1 MSAERGRGRAGA
13 AARGAAILC
22 FALASCAS
30 EGFPPGG
37 PVDEAPPV
45 LVESDPADRAVNAA
59 PDQAIR
65 LRFDEPIGERGIGD
79 LASRILV
86 NPDTPEFDIRLDGEE
101 ITLSPN
107 APMADGVTYM
117 VTILPGLQDRDGNA
131 TTTARTILFSTG
143 GERPITLSI
152 VRATILQD
160 SVPAAL
166 ARYQL
171 EALGDAFDYVMQA
184 DSQGRIEMEGVAY
197 GAYEATAWIERVR
210 PDGWQMTD
218 EPGARD
224 TFEISAE
231 ERAHE
236 ATYRIAV
243 VDTTAPVIV
252 TVETPESRSLAVT
265 LDDDLAADPAVTV
278 GSVRLWEAAPD
289 LADAEIPLDSLAP
302 AELRGRRIAI
312 SAVEPSGPRG
322 VVVVPA
328 EPLRKDRIYRIEL
341 VVQNRSGLPAT
352 PEGGRTFR
360 PDYAGPAIWPSER
373 VPLPEAEPASAVAP
387 PPEAEP

>member
-1 MSAERGRGRAGA
+1 M
-13 AARGAAILC
+13 
-22 FALASCAS
+22 
-30 EGFPPGG
+30 
-37 PVDEAPPV
+37 DEAPPV

-101 ITLSPN
+101 ITLEPN
-107 APMADGVTYM
+107 APMVEGVTYM

-131 TTTARTILFSTG
+131 TTAARTILFSTG

-152 VRATILQD
+152 VRATIVQD
-160 SVPAAL
+160 SLPAAL
-166 ARYQL
+166 ARYHL
-171 EALGDAFDYVMQA
+171 EAQGHALDYSMVA

-197 GAYEATAWIERVR
+197 GSYEATAWIERVR

-252 TVETPESRSLAVT
+252 TVETPESRSLVVT
-265 LDDDLAADPAVTV
+265 LDDDLSSEAPPTA
-278 GSVRLWEAAPD
+278 GSVRLWEADPGVAG
-289 LADAEIPLDSLAP
+289 AEIPLDSIAP
-302 AELRGRRIAI
+302 ADLRARRLAI
-312 SAVEPSGPRG
+312 SAVEASGARALR
-322 VVVVPA
+322 VVPA
-328 EPLRKDRIYRIEL
+328 EPLRKDRVYRVEVVIE
-341 VVQNRSGLPAT
+341 NRSGLAAT

-360 PDYAGPAIWPSER
+360 ADYEGPAVWPSER
-373 VPLPEAEPASAVAP
+373 VPLPEAEP
-387 PPEAEP
+387 

>member
-1 MSAERGRGRAGA
+1 MGC
-13 AARGAAILC
+13 I
-22 FALASCAS
+22 ALGGCAS

-45 LVESDPADRAVNAA
+45 LIESEPADRSVNAA

-65 LRFDEPIGERGIGD
+65 LRFDEAIGERGIGD
-79 LASRILV
+79 LASWILV

-107 APMADGVTYM
+107 APMAEGVTYM

-131 TTTARTILFSTG
+131 TTAARTILFSTG

-152 VRATILQD
+152 VRATIVQD
-160 SVPAAL
+160 SLPAAL
-166 ARYQL
+166 ARYHL
-171 EALGDAFDYVMQA
+171 EALGHELDYSMVA

-197 GAYEATAWIERVR
+197 GSYEATAWIERVR
-210 PDGWQMTD
+210 PDGWQLTD

-231 ERAHE
+231 ERARE

-265 LDDDLAADPAVTV
+265 LDDDLAADPAVTA
-278 GSVRLWEAAPD
+278 GSIRLWEADPD
-289 LADAEIPLDSLAP
+289 LANAEIPLDSLAP
-302 AELRGRRIAI
+302 AELRVRRIAI
-312 SAVEPSGPRG
+312 SAVELSGARG
-322 VVVVPA
+322 LVVVPA

-341 VVQNRSGLPAT
+341 AVQNRSGLPAT
-352 PEGGRTFR
+352 QDGGRTFR
-360 PDYAGPAIWPSER
+360 PDYEGSAIWPSER
-373 VPLPEAEPASAVAP
+373 VPLPEAEPALAP
-387 PPEAEP
+387 ADTTQAAEP

>member
-1 MSAERGRGRAGA
+1 M
-13 AARGAAILC
+13 
-22 FALASCAS
+22 
-30 EGFPPGG
+30 
-37 PVDEAPPV
+37 DEAPPV

-79 LASRILV
+79 LASLILV
-86 NPDTPEFDIRLDGEE
+86 NPDSPEFDIRLDGEE

-166 ARYQL
+166 ARYHL
-171 EALGDAFDYVMQA
+171 EALGHELDYSMVA
-184 DSQGRIEMEGVAY
+184 DSQGRVEMEGVAY
-197 GAYEATAWIERVR
+197 GSYEATAWIERVR

-252 TVETPESRSLAVT
+252 TVETPESRTLAVT
-265 LDDDLAADPAVTV
+265 FDDDLATEPPVAA
-278 GSVRLWEAAPD
+278 GSVRLWEADPD
-289 LADAEIPLDSLAP
+289 VADAEIPLDSIAP
-302 AELRGRRIAI
+302 ADLRVRRLAI
-312 SAVEPSGPRG
+312 SAVEPSGARSLR
-322 VVVVPA
+322 VVPA
-328 EPLRKDRIYRIEL
+328 EPLRRDRVYRIE
-341 VVQNRSGLPAT
+341 VAIENRSGLPAA
-352 PEGGRTFR
+352 PAGGRTFR
-360 PDYAGPAIWPSER
+360 PDYEGPAVWPSER
-373 VPLPEAEPASAVAP
+373 LALPEAEPAPEPEPADPTVAP
-387 PPEAEP
+387 AGEPSPGAEP

>member
-1 MSAERGRGRAGA
+1 
-13 AARGAAILC
+13 
-22 FALASCAS
+22 
-30 EGFPPGG
+30 
-37 PVDEAPPV
+37 VDEAPPV

-65 LRFDEPIGERGIGD
+65 LRFDEPIGERGLTD
-79 LASRILV
+79 LSNLILV
-86 NPDTPEFDIRLDGEE
+86 NPDSPEFDIRLDGEE

-131 TTTARTILFSTG
+131 TSSARTILFSTG

-152 VRATILQD
+152 VRATIVQD

-166 ARYQL
+166 ARYHL
-171 EALGDAFDYVMQA
+171 EALGHELDYTMQA

-197 GAYEATAWIERVR
+197 GSYEATAWIERVR

-252 TVETPESRSLAVT
+252 RVETPESRTLSVT
-265 LDDDLAADPAVTV
+265 LDDDLAAEPPVTA
-278 GSVRLWEAAPD
+278 GSVRLWEAAPG
-289 LADAEIPLDSLAP
+289 LAEAEVPLDSIAP
-302 AELRGRRIAI
+302 ADLRVRRLAIA
-312 SAVEPSGPRG
+312 AVEPSGPRALQ
-322 VVVVPA
+322 VVPA
-328 EPLRKDRIYRIEL
+328 EPLRKDRVYRIEL
-341 VVQNRSGLPAT
+341 AIENRSGLPAT

-360 PDYAGPAIWPSER
+360 PDYEGPAVWPSER
-373 VPLPEAEPASAVAP
+373 LRLPAP
-387 PPEAEP
+387 SPEDAP

>member
-1 MSAERGRGRAGA
+1 MASVALSA
-13 AARGAAILC
+13 
-22 FALASCAS
+22 CAS

-45 LVESDPADRAVNAA
+45 LIESDPADRSVNAA

-107 APMADGVTYM
+107 APMVDGVTYM
-117 VTILPGLQDRDGNA
+117 VTILPGLEDRDGNT

-152 VRATILQD
+152 VRATIEED
-160 SVPAAL
+160 SLPAAL
-166 ARYQL
+166 ARYHL
-171 EALGDAFDYVMQA
+171 EALGHELDYSMVA
-184 DSQGRIEMEGVAY
+184 DSQGRVEMEGVAY
-197 GAYEATAWIERVR
+197 GTYEATAWIERVR

-224 TFEISAE
+224 TIEIWAE

-252 TVETPESRSLAVT
+252 TVETPASRSLGVT
-265 LDDDLAADPAVTV
+265 LDDDLAAEPPPTAA
-278 GSVRLWEAAPD
+278 SVRLWEADPG
-289 LADAEIPLDSLAP
+289 LVDAEVPLDSLAP

-312 SAVEPSGPRG
+312 SAVEPSGARG
-322 VVVVPA
+322 LVVVPA
-328 EPLRKDRIYRIEL
+328 EPLRKDRVYRVEL
-341 VVQNRSGLPAT
+341 VVRNRSGLAAT

-360 PDYAGPAIWPSER
+360 PEYEGPAVWPSER
-373 VPLPEAEPASAVAP
+373 VPLPEAGPVPADTTRAPTEAIPAGAPTGEPA
-387 PPEAEP
+387 EAEP

>member
-1 MSAERGRGRAGA
+1 MVAWCAAGA
-13 AARGAAILC
+13 GIVLGA
-22 FALASCAS
+22 CAS

-45 LVESDPADRAVNAA
+45 LIESDPADRAVNAA

-79 LASRILV
+79 LASRIIV

-131 TTTARTILFSTG
+131 TTSARTILFSTG

-152 VRATILQD
+152 IRATIVQD

-166 ARYQL
+166 ARYHL
-171 EALGDAFDYVMQA
+171 EALGHELDYSMEA

-197 GAYEATAWIERVR
+197 GSYEATAWIERVR

-224 TFEISAE
+224 TFELSVD

-243 VDTTAPVIV
+243 VDTTAPLIV
-252 TVETPESRSLAVT
+252 TVETPESRTLVVT
-265 LDDDLAADPAVTV
+265 LDDDLAAEPAVAP
-278 GSVRLWEAAPD
+278 GAVRLWEADPGV
-289 LADAEIPLDSLAP
+289 ADAEIPLDSIAP
-302 AELRGRRIAI
+302 ADLRVRRLAI
-312 SAVEPSGPRG
+312 SAVEPAGARSLR
-322 VVVVPA
+322 VVPA
-328 EPLRKDRIYRIEL
+328 EPLRKDRVYRFEL
-341 VVQNRSGLPAT
+341 VVENRSGLAAT

-360 PDYAGPAIWPSER
+360 PEYEGPAVWPSER
-373 VPLPEAEPASAVAP
+373 LLLPESETAPADTTQVEGEP
-387 PPEAEP
+387 

>member
-1 MSAERGRGRAGA
+1 MASIAFGA
-13 AARGAAILC
+13 
-22 FALASCAS
+22 CAS
-30 EGFPPGG
+30 EGLPPGG
-37 PVDEAPPV
+37 PVDEAAPV
-45 LVESDPADRAVNAA
+45 LIESDPADRSVNAA
-59 PDQAIR
+59 PEQAIR

-79 LASRILV
+79 LASRIVV

-131 TTTARTILFSTG
+131 TSTARTILFSTG

-152 VRATILQD
+152 VRTTIVQD

-166 ARYQL
+166 ARYHL
-171 EALGDAFDYVMQA
+171 EALGHALDYSMVA
-184 DSQGRIEMEGVAY
+184 DSQGRVEMEGVAY
-197 GAYEATAWIERVR
+197 GRYEATAWIERVR
-210 PDGWQMTD
+210 PDGWQSTD

-224 TFEISAE
+224 TFEISPE

-243 VDTTAPVIV
+243 VDTTAPLIV
-252 TVETPESRSLAVT
+252 AVETPESRSLAVT
-265 LDDDLAADPAVTV
+265 LDDDLAVERAVTAE
-278 GSVRLWEAAPD
+278 SVRLWEADPD
-289 LADAEIPLDSLAP
+289 LADAQIPLDSLAP
-302 AELRGRRIAI
+302 EDLRARRIAI

-341 VVQNRSGLPAT
+341 VVQNRSGLAAT

-360 PDYAGPAIWPSER
+360 PDYEGPAVWPSER
-373 VPLPEAEPASAVAP
+373 VPLPEVEPGPAPAPADTTPAVRP
-387 PPEAEP
+387 

>member
-1 MSAERGRGRAGA
+1 
-13 AARGAAILC
+13 
-22 FALASCAS
+22 
-30 EGFPPGG
+30 
-37 PVDEAPPV
+37 VDEAPPV

-79 LASRILV
+79 LASRIVV

-166 ARYQL
+166 ARYHL
-171 EALGDAFDYVMQA
+171 EALGHELDYSMEA

-197 GAYEATAWIERVR
+197 GSYEATAWIERVR

-224 TFEISAE
+224 TFANSAE
-231 ERAHE
+231 DRAHE
-236 ATYRIAV
+236 ATYRIAL

-252 TVETPESRSLAVT
+252 TVETPESRSLEVT
-265 LDDDLAADPAVTV
+265 LDDDLAAEPAASA
-278 GSVRLWEAAPD
+278 GSVRLWEADPD
-289 LADAEIPLDSLAP
+289 LAGAEIPLDSLAP
-302 AELRGRRIAI
+302 ADLRVRRLAI
-312 SAVEPSGPRG
+312 SAVEAVGSRELR
-322 VVVVPA
+322 VVPA

-341 VVQNRSGLPAT
+341 VVQNRSGLAAT

-360 PDYAGPAIWPSER
+360 ADYEGPAVWPSER
-373 VPLPEAEPASAVAP
+373 VPLPETEPAPADTTPVPADTPSSGPPAGAP
-387 PPEAEP
+387 PAEGEP

>member
-1 MSAERGRGRAGA
+1 MASVALSA
-13 AARGAAILC
+13 
-22 FALASCAS
+22 CAS

-45 LVESDPADRAVNAA
+45 LIESDPADRSVNAA

-65 LRFDEPIGERGIGD
+65 LRFDEPIGERAIGD
-79 LASRILV
+79 LASRIIV

-107 APMADGVTYM
+107 APMVDGVTYM

-131 TTTARTILFSTG
+131 TTTPRTILFSTG

-152 VRATILQD
+152 VRATIVQD
-160 SVPAAL
+160 SLPAAL
-166 ARYQL
+166 ARYHL
-171 EALGDAFDYVMQA
+171 EALGHELDYSMVA

-197 GAYEATAWIERVR
+197 GTYEATAWIERVR

-218 EPGARD
+218 EPGTRD

-231 ERAHE
+231 ERAQE
-236 ATYRIAV
+236 VTYRIAV
-243 VDTTAPVIV
+243 VDTTAPLIV

-265 LDDDLAADPAVTV
+265 LDDDLAADPPVAP
-278 GSVRLWEAAPD
+278 GSVLLWEADPD
-289 LADAEIPLDSLAP
+289 VADAEIPLDSLAP
-302 AELRGRRIAI
+302 AELRVRRIAI

-328 EPLRKDRIYRIEL
+328 EPLRKDRVYRIEL
-341 VVQNRSGLPAT
+341 LVRNRSGLPAT

-360 PDYAGPAIWPSER
+360 PDYEGPAVWPSER
-373 VPLPEAEPASAVAP
+373 VPLPEAETAPADTTPA
-387 PPEAEP
+387 EAEP